1 MGCLKIRYQQNRE
14 SHLKVAY
21 SVFGEHQKVGGN
33 YYPFGLTMAGISSK
47 AAGGLENK
55 RKYNGIEYEN
65 SFDLNIGEAFFRTHD
80 PQLGRWWQID
90 PKLEATLSLSPYV
103 AMNNNPI
110 SLTDPLGDIVDYER
124 GEGVSKKE
132 FRQMK
137 REIRQMRRN
146 SETFNKMFKEFKN
159 NKDVTYTYVASSSNK
174 GAVTEPV
181 KGGYKMTIGI
191 NSDESKSGG
200 SRDATSTKIGMIAH
214 ETGHAWRKTH
224 NLDPAFPNQPKLTAP
239 MTNAQQAA
247 NNIAISDYNVAFAY
261 AKNTSEIGASHIEN
275 TVISELNTSGNSNF
289 GTLELRSTYYGGIEL
304 KPRFD
309 KYALRTLYDKFEAAI
324 NVMVP
329 LPQPPQ

>member
-1 MGCLKIRYQQNRE
+1 
-14 SHLKVAY
+14 
-21 SVFGEHQKVGGN
+21 
-33 YYPFGLTMAGISSK
+33 MAGISSK

-55 RKYNGIEYEN
+55 RKYNGIEYEY

-90 PKLEATLSLSPYV
+90 PKLEATLALSPYV

-124 GEGVSKKE
+124 GEGVTKKE

-146 SETFNKMFKEFKN
+146 SETFNKVFKEFKN
-159 NKDVTYTYVASSSNK
+159 NKDITYTYTARNSAS
-174 GAVTEPV
+174 GAETKKVD
-181 KGGYKMTIGI
+181 GGYQI
-191 NSDESKSGG
+191 NLGVHADESKAGG
-200 SRDATSTKIGMIAH
+200 TRDKFSTQIANIAH

-224 NLDPAFPNQPKLTAP
+224 NLDPAFPDQPKLSAP
-239 MTNAQQAA
+239 RTNAQQAA

-275 TVISELNTSGNSNF
+275 LVISELNTSGNSNF
-289 GTLELRSTYYGGIEL
+289 GSVGLRSTYYGGVEL

-309 KYALRTLYDKFEAAI
+309 KYALKNLYDKFEAAI
-324 NVMVP
+324 SVMVP
-329 LPQPPQ
+329 LPEPPQ